1 MCRVACDVLVRF
13 STPCVRSRF
22 VCGVV
27 VSDVVSSGGGDLC
40 RADATCGVWARTG
53 RRCSGIV
60 RNKSRHHTRTRASP
74 SAPYVLLYT
83 MHGMQAE
90 SEIFRGANCQAA
102 AEEEEAD
109 YEEYQRKMRAA
120 AKAKAPPVRS
130 RKPPPP
136 ASNSVSTQELL
147 EKEHAARVEA
157 RERLE
162 DREQRLDEVVS
173 KTLSGTNPGETS
185 QPLSVEELRGELK
198 ANERA
203 MQNEATEFVASY
215 R

>member
-1 MCRVACDVLVRF
+1 
-13 STPCVRSRF
+13 
-22 VCGVV
+22 
-27 VSDVVSSGGGDLC
+27 
-40 RADATCGVWARTG
+40 
-53 RRCSGIV
+53 
-60 RNKSRHHTRTRASP
+60 
-74 SAPYVLLYT
+74 

-102 AEEEEAD
+102 VEEEEAD

-120 AKAKAPPVRS
+120 ARAKAPPARS

-136 ASNSVSTQELL
+136 SEPASNSMSTQELL

-162 DREQRLDEVVS
+162 EREQRLDEVVS

>member
-1 MCRVACDVLVRF
+1 MVNIAPAPSPHSLNYVREKIDGRTLTQHQIEEVIHDIVGYRYSDMEIAAFLVGCAGF
-13 STPCVRSRF
+13 
-22 VCGVV
+22 
-27 VSDVVSSGGGDLC
+27 
-40 RADATCGVWARTG
+40 
-53 RRCSGIV
+53 
-60 RNKSRHHTRTRASP
+60 
-74 SAPYVLLYT
+74 
-83 MHGMQAE
+83 M
-90 SEIFRGANCQAA
+90 
-102 AEEEEAD
+102 
-109 YEEYQRKMRAA
+109 
-120 AKAKAPPVRS
+120 
-130 RKPPPP
+130 
-136 ASNSVSTQELL
+136 STQELL

>member
-1 MCRVACDVLVRF
+1 
-13 STPCVRSRF
+13 
-22 VCGVV
+22 
-27 VSDVVSSGGGDLC
+27 
-40 RADATCGVWARTG
+40 
-53 RRCSGIV
+53 
-60 RNKSRHHTRTRASP
+60 
-74 SAPYVLLYT
+74 

-120 AKAKAPPVRS
+120 AKAKAPPARS

-136 ASNSVSTQELL
+136 SEPASNSMSTQELL

-162 DREQRLDEVVS
+162 EREQRLDEVVS

>member
-1 MCRVACDVLVRF
+1 
-13 STPCVRSRF
+13 
-22 VCGVV
+22 
-27 VSDVVSSGGGDLC
+27 
-40 RADATCGVWARTG
+40 
-53 RRCSGIV
+53 
-60 RNKSRHHTRTRASP
+60 
-74 SAPYVLLYT
+74 

-136 ASNSVSTQELL
+136 ASNSMSTQELL

>member
-1 MCRVACDVLVRF
+1 MCVGGKCPLRRF
-13 STPCVRSRF
+13 TCAAILRTTAQ
-22 VCGVV
+22 
-27 VSDVVSSGGGDLC
+27 
-40 RADATCGVWARTG
+40 RARAP
-53 RRCSGIV
+53 RR
-60 RNKSRHHTRTRASP
+60 P
-74 SAPYVLLYT
+74 SAPDAARARSCN

-136 ASNSVSTQELL
+136 ASNSMSTQELL